1 MARNQLWLDNV
12 CNEDVGVTVGEFT
25 LTAPVPRVNTIKVPG
40 RNGDLHIYDGS
51 YENRTGS
58 CTAFVYH
65 PDNVKAEM
73 AKVQQWLLGGMGYR
87 RLVTDEDQEHFLLAR
102 VTNGADV
109 AARINKIAPFA
120 IRFDCMPQR
129 YLTAGETPIE
139 IKNASVVKNPTSY
152 DAAPLYEITG
162 DGTVTIGVNGDSL
175 TVSDLG
181 VYIYPRTIYYDAE
194 TGNAYTPEDAN
205 ANSRVATVGEMKLR
219 GGDNAITITGSVESV
234 KIVPRWWEL

>member
-1 MARNQLWLDNV
+1 MARKQLWLDNV
-12 CNEDVGVTVGEFT
+12 ANEDVGVVVGEFT
-25 LTAPVPRVNTIKVPG
+25 LSSPIPRVNTIKVPG

-58 CTAFVYH
+58 CTAYVYH

-73 AKVQQWLLGGMGYR
+73 AKVQQWLLGGIGYR
-87 RLVTDEDQEHFLLAR
+87 RLVTDDDQEHFLLAR
-102 VTNGADV
+102 VTNGAEV
-109 AARINKIAPFA
+109 AARLNKIAPFPLK
-120 IRFDCMPQR
+120 FDCMPQR
-129 YLTAGETPIE
+129 YLTAGEKPIE
-139 IKNASVVKNPTSY
+139 IKNASVVKNPTAYAS
-152 DAAPLYEITG
+152 APLYEITG
-162 DGTVTIGVNGDSL
+162 DGTVTVGVNGDTL

-219 GGDNAITITGSVESV
+219 GGDNAITITGTVESV